1 MHLYR
6 PSSRDLLYKDTNSF
20 KIKTWKKDILC
31 KNYNKAILATLIL
44 DKRDFKTKY
53 YIKGNKRGSILER

>member
-1 MHLYR
+1 ME
-6 PSSRDLLYKDTNSF
+6 
-20 KIKTWKKDILC
+20 KDILC
-31 KNYNKAILATLIL
+31 KKYNKAVLATLIL